1 MSPSNLLR
9 KCTLTLAVVTV
20 SAIGGPAAARFP
32 FDELLVFGDSTS
44 DSGNV
49 WNLTGLH
56 IHSDPPYLEGRFS
69 NGPVWVDRLAARL
82 GFDPLIP
89 SEANA
94 VIGNNYAYGGAEAGP
109 GFSLVCAPV
118 DGVKTCAPNI
128 GKQIENFLS
137 LHNRTLDGDEL
148 IIVQG
153 GANNNNGKN
162 AAVHIGGHIATLAG
176 AGGEFF
182 LVPYLERLSQYP
194 GFDHSDRHWN
204 KFVADFNETLGSKLA
219 ALEET
224 FAGITIVRMDLTGL
238 TDDLIS
244 DPGLYGLTNVT
255 DPACPGC
262 NFVGVPPGPIVENP
276 DEFMYWDQTHF
287 TAAVHQVI
295 GDFAYDELLAAFPA
309 TLQSRGGSAI
319 PEPASFL
326 LAIAVV
332 AASLSRRLESRR
344 ASAKTHR
351 H

>member
-1 MSPSNLLR
+1 MNHYLLQR
-9 KCTLTLAVVTV
+9 SGFALIIA
-20 SAIGGPAAARFP
+20 AIWTTGGRAAAQFP

-44 DSGNV
+44 DIGNV
-49 WNLTGLH
+49 WNLTGFH
-56 IHSDPPYLEGRFS
+56 IPTDPPYFEGRFS

-82 GFDPLIP
+82 GFTPIIP

-94 VIGNNYAYGGAEAGP
+94 VSGNNYAYGGAEAGP
-109 GFSLVCAPV
+109 GFSQVCAPV

-137 LHNRTLDGDEL
+137 VHNRTIDGDEL

-162 AAVHIGGHIATLAG
+162 AAVHVGSHIATLAG

-194 GFDHSDRHWN
+194 GFEHSDRHWN
-204 KFVADFNETLGSKLA
+204 KFVADFNETLGTKID

-224 FAGITIVRMDLTGL
+224 FVGITIVSMDLSGL

-244 DPGLYGLTNVT
+244 DPGFYGLTNVT
-255 DPACPGC
+255 DPACPRC
-262 NFVGVPPGPIVENP
+262 NFVGLAPGHIAENP

-295 GDFAYDELLAAFPA
+295 GDFAYDELLATFPA